1 MKLLEKIKE
10 KRLAVKSSDERE
22 VVVSVPDIKEYL
34 VREYNRVNDLKLI
47 NEGLEQQLE
56 EAKQTKLDYD
66 AALVTLDEYSKR
78 LVLSEKETQKWKDEA
93 GKVREDLKSAKDEIN
108 SYKIKFTN
116 AAITKAEITAEIVEE
131 LKADLIAEINNH
143 KGNLSKKTVCDIIT
157 ACHKG

>member
-10 KRLAVKSSDERE
+10 KRLVTKGSDERE

-47 NEGLEQQLE
+47 NEGLEQQIE

-78 LVLSEKETQKWKDEA
+78 LVLSEKETQKWKDET

-143 KGNLSKKTVCDIIT
+143 KGNLSKKIVCDIIT

>member
-10 KRLAVKSSDERE
+10 KRLVAKSSDERE

-34 VREYNRVNDLKLI
+34 VREYNR
-47 NEGLEQQLE
+47 
-56 EAKQTKLDYD
+56 
-66 AALVTLDEYSKR
+66 
-78 LVLSEKETQKWKDEA
+78 A
-93 GKVREDLKSAKDEIN
+93 GKARENLKSAKDEIN

-143 KGNLSKKTVCDIIT
+143 KGNLSKKIVCDIIT
-157 ACHKG
+157 AYQKGRFNEFV